1 MTWFA
6 ALLVLF
12 GVASSVFAMAARSR
26 RQVSNLR
33 EVLELTY
40 LDDEPITAA
49 EAGSLLTRSG
59 VLAERVLSKSSLL
72 ERVAGVVERSDWK
85 LSAGELCAVSAVAG
99 VGGWFIGSIA
109 FSLVIGLVIGVLAL
123 FTPLALARRA
133 VRRRMVAF
141 DAQLPEILDLVASS
155 LEAGQSVAQ
164 AVELVVAEVDD
175 PAASEFAKVLTATR
189 LGVPFIDA
197 LAEMAERIGSRDL
210 DWSVQAIAVQQRTGG
225 RLADVLRIVA
235 EVMRSREELRR
246 ELRALTAEGRL
257 SAYVLTALPVAFA
270 AFLGFANP
278 GYLHPLFSTAFGV
291 VLVVGASIAMALSYL
306 AMMRIVRIEV

>member
-1 MTWFA
+1 MIWFA

-12 GVASSVFAMAARSR
+12 GVASSAFAAAARSR

-40 LDDEPITAA
+40 LDDEPVSAA

-59 VLAERVLSKSSLL
+59 VLAERVLSNSSLL
-72 ERVAGVVERSDWK
+72 DRIAGVVERSEWK

-99 VGGWFIGSIA
+99 LAGLLVGSVA
-109 FSLVIGLVIGVLAL
+109 FNVVIGIIIGGIALV
-123 FTPLALARRA
+123 TPLALARRS

-141 DAQLPEILDLVASS
+141 DAQLPDILDLVASS

-189 LGVPFIDA
+189 LGVPFVQA
-197 LAEMAERIGSRDL
+197 LGEMAERIGSRDL

-235 EVMRSREELRR
+235 EDMRSREELRR

-257 SAYVLTALPVAFA
+257 SAYVLTALPLLFA
-270 AFLGFANP
+270 AFLAFTNP
-278 GYLHPLFSTAFGV
+278 GYMHPLFSTAFGL
-291 VLVVGASIAMALSYL
+291 VLVVGAGVAMALSYL

>member
-1 MTWFA
+1 M
-6 ALLVLF
+6 
-12 GVASSVFAMAARSR
+12 
-26 RQVSNLR
+26 
-33 EVLELTY
+33 
-40 LDDEPITAA
+40 
-49 EAGSLLTRSG
+49 
-59 VLAERVLSKSSLL
+59 LSKSSLL
-72 ERVAGVVERSDWK
+72 DRVAGVVERSDWRI
-85 LSAGELCAVSAVAG
+85 SAGELCAVSAVAG
-99 VGGWFIGSIA
+99 IGGLFIGTLA
-109 FSLVIGLVIGVLAL
+109 FNIVIGIVLGAVAL
-123 FTPLALARRA
+123 FAPLTLARRS
-133 VRRRMVAF
+133 VRRRRVAF

-189 LGVPFIDA
+189 LGVPFVEA
-197 LAEMAERIGSRDL
+197 LADMAERIGSRDL

-257 SAYVLTALPVAFA
+257 SAYVLTALPLLFA
-270 AFLGFANP
+270 AFLAFANP
-278 GYLHPLFSTAFGV
+278 GYLHPLFSTAFGL
-291 VLVVGASIAMALSYL
+291 VLIVGAGIAMAVSYL

>member
-1 MTWFA
+1 MIWFA

-12 GVASSVFAMAARSR
+12 GVASSAFAVAARSR

-40 LDDEPITAA
+40 LDDEPISAA
-49 EAGSLLTRSG
+49 EAGTLLTRSG
-59 VLAERVLSKSSLL
+59 VLAERVLSNSSLL
-72 ERVAGVVERSDWK
+72 DRIAGVVERSEWK

-99 VGGWFIGSIA
+99 LGGLLVGSVAFNVVIGIVIGS
-109 FSLVIGLVIGVLAL
+109 VAL
-123 FTPLALARRA
+123 LTPLALARRS

-141 DAQLPEILDLVASS
+141 DAQLPDILDLVASS

-189 LGVPFIDA
+189 LGVPFVQA
-197 LAEMAERIGSRDL
+197 LGEMAERIGSRDL

-257 SAYVLTALPVAFA
+257 SAYVLTALPLLFA
-270 AFLGFANP
+270 AFLAFTNP
-278 GYLHPLFSTAFGV
+278 GYLHPLFSTAFGL
-291 VLVVGASIAMALSYL
+291 VLVIGAGVAMAVSYL